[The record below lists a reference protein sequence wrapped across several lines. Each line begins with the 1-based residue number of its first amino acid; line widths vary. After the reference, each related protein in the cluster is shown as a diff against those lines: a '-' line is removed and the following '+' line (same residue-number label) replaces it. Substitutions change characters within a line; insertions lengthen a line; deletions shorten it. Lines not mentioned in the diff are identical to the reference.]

1 MGKAF
6 TGFSHFNFL
15 NNGVKMKRK
24 LIISDFDEVI
34 ACICP
39 KWVRNYIQEYHP
51 EEMVNIQR
59 HVDGVNERSGYYMNT
74 YTGLDI
80 DYQKLLPIYSND
92 ATFYDDLPYEKIVD
106 GFRTGLQNRH
116 FDLAVVSMV
125 VGKDDA
131 VNRSKE
137 RMYNSLF
144 KGLPNVSLHLVHDMS
159 KREYVEKNGLDH
171 YDVFIDDKFETIAD
185 LMAHHKNKEFKLP
198 FMNYNSIKSEEEE
211 EAVKQVLS
219 LNNNQMYFYKS

>member
-1 MGKAF
+1 M
-6 TGFSHFNFL
+6 L
-15 NNGVKMKRK
+15 NGVRMKRK
-24 LIISDFDEVI
+24 LIVSDFDDVI

-51 EEMVNIQR
+51 EEMVNIQS
-59 HVDGVNERSGYYMNT
+59 HIDGVNNRPGYYMNT

-92 ATFYDDLPYEKIVD
+92 STFYDDLPYEKIVD
-106 GFRTGLQNRH
+106 GFRIGLSNQH

-125 VGKDDA
+125 VGADDP
-131 VNRSKE
+131 VNKSKE

-211 EAVKQVLS
+211 QAIKQVLAI
-219 LNNNQMYFYKS
+219 NNNQMSFYKS